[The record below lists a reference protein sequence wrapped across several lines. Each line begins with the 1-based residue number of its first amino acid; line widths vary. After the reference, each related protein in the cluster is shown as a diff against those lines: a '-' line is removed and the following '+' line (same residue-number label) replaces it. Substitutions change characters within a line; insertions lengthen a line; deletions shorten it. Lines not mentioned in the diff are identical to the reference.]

1 MIEIFEK
8 LLYNKCDNRKENQ
21 LMKPIILTI
30 LDGVGINKEKKGN
43 AYKLANTPTL
53 DKLFKIYPNSLL
65 EASGEEVG
73 LPKGQMGNSEVGHS
87 NIGAGRIVYQAIQKI
102 NNEINNKDFCKR
114 KNLLEMID
122 YIKYNNSRLHLMGLV
137 SDGGV
142 HSSLKH
148 IQALI
153 DICNDNDIE
162 FYLHVFT
169 DGRDTLPNS
178 SLNYINKLDLKK
190 GKIATISGRYYA
202 MDRDNRYDRIK
213 KSYDAITGN
222 SEIYY
227 NSFEDAIKTNY
238 KNNITDEFIVPGI
251 INKDGILKENDGI
264 ILFNFRP
271 DRNREIGSS
280 LSNINFKGFEIH
292 KTYKVLTMMP
302 VSDEVVN
309 KTIYDLENLDN
320 TLGEYI
326 SKFNFKQL
334 RIAETEKYAHVT
346 YFFDGGKELDIPN
359 CDRILIPSPKV
370 ATYDLKPSMSAIEI
384 TDKLIPIMSNY
395 DLIVLNFANGDMV
408 GHTGN
413 LNAAIKAMEV
423 LDECIKRIYNE
434 IEKLNGT
441 LIITADHGN
450 CEKMIDEN
458 GNTLTSHT
466 TNKVPFLINKD
477 VKLENGK
484 LADIA
489 PTILS
494 LLNLEIP
501 KEMTGNILI
510 RNK

>member
-1 MIEIFEK
+1 M
-8 LLYNKCDNRKENQ
+8 
-21 LMKPIILTI
+21 MKPIILSI
-30 LDGVGINKEKKGN
+30 LDGVGIKNEIKGN
-43 AYKLANTPTL
+43 AVKLANTPNL
-53 DKLFKIYPNSLL
+53 DKLFDIYPSSLL

-102 NNEINNKDFCKR
+102 NNEIDNGNFYKKE
-114 KNLLEMID
+114 NLIEMIN
-122 YIKYNNSRLHLMGLV
+122 YVKKNNSRLHLMGLV

-153 DICNDNDIE
+153 DVCNSNNIE
-162 FYLHVFT
+162 FYLHIFT

-178 SLNYINKLDLKK
+178 SLSYINNLDLKN

-202 MDRDNRYDRIK
+202 MDRDNRYDRVK
-213 KSYDAITGN
+213 KAYDVITGE
-222 SEIYY
+222 SDILYKTI
-227 NSFEDAIKTNY
+227 EDAIEYNY
-238 KNNITDEFIVPGI
+238 KNNITDEFIIPGI
-251 INKDGILKENDGI
+251 IDMNGTLKENDGV

-280 LSNINFKGFEIH
+280 LSNINFKGFEIN

-309 KTIYDLENLDN
+309 KTIYDLDILNN

-326 SKFNFKQL
+326 SKFGLKQL

-346 YFFDGGKELDIPN
+346 YFFDGGKELNLPN

-370 ATYDLKPSMSAIEI
+370 ATYDLKPEMSAIEI

-395 DLIVLNFANGDMV
+395 DLIILNFANGDMV
-408 GHTGN
+408 GHTGD
-413 LNAAIKAMEV
+413 LNAAIKAVETV
-423 LDECIKRIYNE
+423 DSCIGRIYEE
-434 IEKLNGT
+434 IQKLNGT

-450 CEKMIDEN
+450 CEEMIDEN
-458 GNTLTSHT
+458 DNILTSHT

-477 VKLENGK
+477 VKLKDGK
-484 LADIA
+484 LSDIA
-489 PTILS
+489 PTILT

-501 KEMTGNILI
+501 SEMNGEVLIKNI
-510 RNK
+510 